1 MEHLSAAT
9 ARNRRALLATAALT
23 FAFLLVEVI
32 VGLATNSLSLLAD
45 AVHMFTDVAALLLAV
60 FAAWMAGRDP
70 TEAKSYGYYRA
81 EVLAALV
88 NGVLLAGSALF
99 IVIEA
104 IQRLRQPA
112 DVLGVPMLVV
122 AVAGLGVN
130 GVGVLILRGGAEHNL
145 NMRGA
150 LLEVIKD
157 ALGSVAVIAAG
168 VIILLTGWTPA
179 DPLASLLIALLIL
192 PRTWSLLRETVDILL
207 EGTPAHLDIQAITAA
222 IEAVEEVAGVHDLHV
237 WTISSD
243 FVTLSG
249 HVVLVEG
256 ADRHQGQ
263 RALERINARLKD
275 DFAIEHTTIQVEY
288 HDLAGD
294 EPVL

>member
-60 FAAWMAGRDP
+60 FAAWMAGRTP
-70 TEAKSYGYYRA
+70 TAAKSYGYYRA

-99 IVIEA
+99 ILFEA

-112 DVLGVPMLVV
+112 DVIGVPMLVV

-130 GVGVLILRGGAEHNL
+130 VVGVLILRSGAGHNL

-150 LLEVIKD
+150 LLEVVKD

-168 VIILLTGWTPA
+168 LIILLTGWTPA
-179 DPLASLLIALLIL
+179 DPIASLLIALLIL
-192 PRTWSLLRETVDILL
+192 PRTWGLLRETVDILL
-207 EGTPAHLDIQAITAA
+207 EGTPAHLDVQAIAAA
-222 IEAVEEVAGVHDLHV
+222 IEAIEEMAGVHDLHV
-237 WTISSD
+237 WTISSG
-243 FVTLSG
+243 FETLSA

-256 ADRHQGQ
+256 ADRQQGQ
-263 RALERINARLKD
+263 QALERINARLKD
-275 DFAIEHTTIQVEY
+275 DFAIEHTTIQMEY